1 MPQKILLN
9 ILTISVLKFALFQ
22 NVLAE
27 KIVDFN
33 AESITSTVIKSNSFN
48 LDTSNPVFDTSVS
61 DSYTGP
67 SVYSSFNETVDGNSF
82 WSASTT
88 SNSGLKLRWNPNTGN
103 TGDFASA
110 LFLFQRNEFINGFNE
125 AVVRMD
131 ADNDSITVKTGYL
144 NLGSSQSGSTI
155 EGATIRIVL
164 KDYFGIIFLQ
174 LMKLDP
180 HRLYR

>member
-33 AESITSTVIKSNSFN
+33 AESITSTVIKSNGFN
-48 LDTSNPVFDTSVS
+48 LDTSNPVFDASVS

-67 SVYSSFNETVDGNSF
+67 SVYSSFNETVDGNSL

-88 SNSGLKLRWNPNTGN
+88 SNSGLKLRWNPNTG
-103 TGDFASA
+103 
-110 LFLFQRNEFINGFNE
+110 I
-125 AVVRMD
+125 
-131 ADNDSITVKTGYL
+131 
-144 NLGSSQSGSTI
+144 
-155 EGATIRIVL
+155 
-164 KDYFGIIFLQ
+164 
-174 LMKLDP
+174 LMLEC
-180 HRLYR
+180 